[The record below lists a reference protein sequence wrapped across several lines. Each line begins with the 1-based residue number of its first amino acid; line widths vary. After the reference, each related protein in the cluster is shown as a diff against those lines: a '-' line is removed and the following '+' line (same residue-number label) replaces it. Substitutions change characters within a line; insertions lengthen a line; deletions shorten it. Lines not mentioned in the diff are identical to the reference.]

1 MIIIDLHSRTPIYE
15 QIEEQIIYL
24 INTGVYAPGDKLPS
38 IRALAGD
45 LGLNVNTVKRAF
57 AELEARGMIV
67 SYQGRGVFVS
77 AQAVQNE
84 VVLEEARRTVKAAL
98 LSAKTKGVTKE
109 EIKNILDSLFETG
122 D

>member
-24 INTGVYAPGDKLPS
+24 INTGVYQPGDKLPS
-38 IRALAGD
+38 IRALAVD

-67 SYQGRGVFVS
+67 SYQGRGVFV
-77 AQAVQNE
+77 AENAAQNE
-84 VVLEEARRTVKAAL
+84 IVRAEARRALQAAV

-109 EIKNILDSLFETG
+109 EMDEIVSSLFKAG